1 MKILSLSLL
10 VSLLIGS
17 TALKVDPIKSV
28 RFDKANSSL
37 TYHMSHP
44 MHEWDGVSKEVDG
57 VVQFDAQNGLIQ
69 KVAMVAKVSSFDSK
83 NSNRDSHLLE
93 ITEAIKYPSVSFVS
107 TQIKDNGGELEVQ
120 GKISFHNV
128 TKEISF
134 KAQSKTVSKNRVVT
148 GAFILLIEDFNLE
161 RPSLMMV
168 KTSNE
173 MKMSFSVSFP
183 VN

>member
-1 MKILSLSLL
+1 MKTISICL
-10 VSLLIGS
+10 VSCVFFLS
-17 TALKVDPIKSV
+17 TAFKVDPIKSV
-28 RFDKANSSL
+28 RFDKANTSL

-44 MHEWDGVSKEVDG
+44 MHEWDGISKDVDG
-57 VVQFDAQNGLIQ
+57 VVQFDAQNGLVQ
-69 KVAMVAKVSSFDSK
+69 KVALVAKVSSFDSK

-107 TQIKDNGGELEVQ
+107 TQVKDNGGELEVQ

-148 GAFILLIEDFNLE
+148 GSFILLIEDFNLE

-173 MKMSFSVSFP
+173 MKMSFSVAFP

>member
-1 MKILSLSLL
+1 M
-10 VSLLIGS
+10 LLIVS
-17 TALKVDPIKSV
+17 AFTIDPIKSA

-57 VVQFDAQNGLIQ
+57 VVQFDPQNGLIQ
-69 KVAMVAKVSSFDSK
+69 KVALVAKVSSFDSK

-120 GKISFHNV
+120 GKINFHNI

-134 KAQSKTVSKNRVVT
+134 KAQSKTVSKSRVIS
-148 GAFILLIEDFNLE
+148 GNFILLLEDFNLE

-173 MKMSFSVSFP
+173 LKMSFSVSIP
-183 VN
+183 LN

>member
-1 MKILSLSLL
+1 MKLLVISILSAIFFGTTSF
-10 VSLLIGS
+10 
-17 TALKVDPIKSV
+17 KVDPIKTV
-28 RFDKANSSL
+28 LFDKANSSL

-44 MHEWDGVSKEVDG
+44 LHEWDGVSKEVDG
-57 VVQFDAQNGLIQ
+57 VVQIDAQNGLIQ
-69 KVAMVAKVSSFDSK
+69 KVALVCKVASFDSK

-107 TQIKDNGGELEVQ
+107 TQVKDNNGELEVQ

-134 KAQSKTVSKNRVVT
+134 KAQSKTTKKNRVIT
-148 GAFILLIEDFNLE
+148 GAFTLLLEDFNLE

-168 KTSNE
+168 KSSNE
-173 MKMSFSVSFP
+173 LKMSFSVALL
-183 VN
+183 NN

>member
-1 MKILSLSLL
+1 MKIFSICLFTCLL
-10 VSLLIGS
+10 FVT
-17 TALKVDPIKSV
+17 TAFKIDPIKSV

-44 MHEWDGVSKEVDG
+44 MHEWDGISTDVDG

-69 KVAMVAKVSSFDSK
+69 KVALVAKVSSFDSK

-107 TQIKDNGGELEVQ
+107 TQVKDNGGELEVL
-120 GKISFHNV
+120 GKIVFHNV

-148 GAFILLIEDFNLE
+148 GSFILLIEDFNLE

-173 MKMSFSVSFP
+173 MKMSFSVAFP

>member
-1 MKILSLSLL
+1 MSCVLFI
-10 VSLLIGS
+10 S
-17 TALKVDPIKSV
+17 TSFKVDPIKSV
-28 RFDKANSSL
+28 RFDKANTNL

-44 MHEWDGVSKEVDG
+44 MHEWDGISNDVDG

-107 TQIKDNGGELEVQ
+107 TQVKDNGGDLELL
-120 GKISFHNV
+120 GKIVFHNV

-134 KAQSKTVSKNRVVT
+134 KAQSKTVSKNRVIT
-148 GAFILLIEDFNLE
+148 GSFILLIEDFNLE

-173 MKMSFSVSFP
+173 MKMSFSVAFP
-183 VN
+183 LN

>member
-1 MKILSLSLL
+1 MKTPFISFLIPLL
-10 VSLLIGS
+10 FMTYSFK
-17 TALKVDPIKSV
+17 ADPIKTI

-44 MHEWDGVSKEVDG
+44 MHEWDGISKEVDG
-57 VVQFDAQNGLIQ
+57 VVQIDAQNLLIQ
-69 KVAMVAKVSSFDSK
+69 KVALVCKVSSFDSK

-107 TQIKDNGGELEVQ
+107 TQVKDNGEEVEVQ
-120 GKISFHNV
+120 GKIIFHNV

-134 KAQSKTVSKNRVVT
+134 KAQSKTNAKNRVIT
-148 GAFILLIEDFNLE
+148 GAFTLALEDFNLE

-168 KTSNE
+168 KTSNDL
-173 MKMSFSVSFP
+173 KMRFSVSF
-183 VN
+183 VTN

>member
-1 MKILSLSLL
+1 MSWCLAASAFKL
-10 VSLLIGS
+10 
-17 TALKVDPIKSV
+17 DPIKTV

-57 VVQFDAQNGLIQ
+57 VVQLDAQNGMIQ
-69 KVAMVAKVSSFDSK
+69 KVAMLVKVASFDSK

-93 ITEAIKYPSVSFVS
+93 ITEAIKYPTVSFVS
-107 TQIKDNGGELEVQ
+107 TQVKDNGGELDVQ

-128 TKEISF
+128 TKEVSF
-134 KAQSKTVSKNRVVT
+134 KAQSRTVSKSRIISGN
-148 GAFILLIEDFNLE
+148 FILLLEDFNLE

-173 MKMSFSVSFP
+173 LKMSFSVSF
-183 VN
+183 

>member
-1 MKILSLSLL
+1 MACVLF
-10 VSLLIGS
+10 VS
-17 TALKVDPIKSV
+17 TAFKVDPIKSV

-44 MHEWDGVSKEVDG
+44 MHEWDGISKEVDG

-93 ITEAIKYPSVSFVS
+93 ITEAIKFPSVSFVS
-107 TQIKDNGGELEVQ
+107 TQVKDNGGELEVQ

-134 KAQSKTVSKNRVVT
+134 KAQSKTVAKARVIT
-148 GAFILLIEDFNLE
+148 GSFTLLIEDFNLE

-173 MKMSFSVSFP
+173 MKMSFSVAFP
-183 VN
+183 LNQ